1 MLPSGAFAAGF
12 VSQPIFLSTSPVTV
26 GQNVRV
32 YAIVSNDSPISF
44 TGSVL
49 ISADGTLLG
58 SPSST
63 MAIGATQTVSASW
76 TPTTPGDH
84 VIMAQLTAN
93 DGSVVQQVSQTFTIT
108 APPPP
113 VEPASASSTDA
124 NSYVGDSGYEPSTG
138 IQDAIASISP
148 ALATDTQSVF
158 AAIDTIRQ
166 AAAALLNTQI
176 SGADQALT
184 VIHASAS
191 TSIATDTPNAFTN
204 LQPLAS
210 TVPSLS
216 TSQNSVK
223 SIFWNIYLYI
233 LLALRFLID
242 NAAIFYPFLVL
253 IFFYIIWRVYK
264 RMSRPY

>member
-1 MLPSGAFAAGF
+1 M
-12 VSQPIFLSTSPVTV
+12 
-26 GQNVRV
+26 GQKVRV
-32 YAIVSNDSPISF
+32 YAIVSNNSPISF
-44 TGSVL
+44 MGSVN

-63 MAIGATQTVSASW
+63 LAIGATQTVSASW

-84 VIMAQLTAN
+84 VITAQLTAD

-108 APPPP
+108 TPPPPP
-113 VEPASASSTDA
+113 VDPDAVGSSTDGNA
-124 NSYVGDSGYEPSTG
+124 FVGDNGYQPSTG
-138 IQDAIASISP
+138 IQDAIASVSP

-158 AAIDTIRQ
+158 SAIDGLRQ
-166 AAAALLNTQI
+166 AISIFLNGQI
-176 SGADQALT
+176 TGANQALT
-184 VIHASAS
+184 VIHAAAS
-191 TSIATDTPNAFTN
+191 SSIATDTPNTFTN
-204 LQPLAS
+204 LQPIAS
-210 TVPSLS
+210 TVPSLA

-223 SIFWNIYLYI
+223 SIFWNIYLYA

-253 IFFYIIWRVYK
+253 IFFYVMWRVYR